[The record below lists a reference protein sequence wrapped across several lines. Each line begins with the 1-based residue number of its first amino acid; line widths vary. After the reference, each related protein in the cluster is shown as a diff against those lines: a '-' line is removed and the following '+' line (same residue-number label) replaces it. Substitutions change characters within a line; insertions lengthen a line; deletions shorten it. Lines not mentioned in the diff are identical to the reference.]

1 MQIGKVREKSEAP
14 TLVQVNMT
22 ASQQAFLEVRK
33 GSSHVPFQ
41 KKKKTGK
48 LSKEYGEDHL

>member
-41 KKKKTGK
+41 KKKKQGN
-48 LSKEYGEDHL
+48 